1 MYQPNKTAKQNYG
14 SEVSNNSYN
23 HCSLVYLQSAKKAVD
38 NRHTHQIKRRYFQLS
53 YAQRRYTDMQL
64 ERPPK
69 LSRVRASKFLS
80 VINCKQRTTHK
91 KELYPPV
98 QTLIQMRRIHAGVRT
113 PMIPRQ
119 RLGSAQSRRR
129 RLPSSSSSSSL
140 RHSFCFLSYCLKRR
154 RSRCRWPPLPF
165 ILFFSCLLSSSNLSV
180 RYAKTLRVGPP
191 SDLQIRDA
199 GDGSVRWSASSGVAV
214 RLRWSGCGEVGFYG
228 DLFGSLSVWCGG
240 GGSVSSALASWCRRS
255 LSTPLSSDFD
265 GSLPSRRAS
274 VSLPPAVSFEVSDGA
289 CKVASLVARGVVKSS
304 WVLFFMV
311 SVANVAPL
319 ATVLSEEPPSCS
331 KRWSAWT
338 LVVLREFSESSSLS
352 VAMHLE
358 CCPSQYRSLSLQA
371 SVGCLLS
378 SYCSTVGS
386 AMNSRVYSLNYTL
399 NSAEI
404 ASVRRSSRSSYSVD
418 GIR

>member
-1 MYQPNKTAKQNYG
+1 MHKQ
-14 SEVSNNSYN
+14 
-23 HCSLVYLQSAKKAVD
+23 K
-38 NRHTHQIKRRYFQLS
+38 
-53 YAQRRYTDMQL
+53 
-64 ERPPK
+64 
-69 LSRVRASKFLS
+69 SK
-80 VINCKQRTTHK
+80 
-91 KELYPPV
+91 
-98 QTLIQMRRIHAGVRT
+98 QTLNHIIQSIILNQTLNSTNPKPYLTHLLV
-113 PMIPRQ
+113 
-119 RLGSAQSRRR
+119 
-129 RLPSSSSSSSL
+129 
-140 RHSFCFLSYCLKRR
+140 RR

-240 GGSVSSALASWCRRS
+240 GGSVSSALASWCRKS

-289 CKVASLVARGVVKSS
+289 CKVASLVARGVVCALAS

>member
-1 MYQPNKTAKQNYG
+1 MEAGY
-14 SEVSNNSYN
+14 
-23 HCSLVYLQSAKKAVD
+23 SLSQEAL
-38 NRHTHQIKRRYFQLS
+38 
-53 YAQRRYTDMQL
+53 
-64 ERPPK
+64 
-69 LSRVRASKFLS
+69 
-80 VINCKQRTTHK
+80 
-91 KELYPPV
+91 
-98 QTLIQMRRIHAGVRT
+98 
-113 PMIPRQ
+113 
-119 RLGSAQSRRR
+119 
-129 RLPSSSSSSSL
+129 
-140 RHSFCFLSYCLKRR
+140 
-154 RSRCRWPPLPF
+154 
-165 ILFFSCLLSSSNLSV
+165 
-180 RYAKTLRVGPP
+180 
-191 SDLQIRDA
+191 
-199 GDGSVRWSASSGVAV
+199 
-214 RLRWSGCGEVGFYG
+214 WSGCGEVGFYG

-265 GSLPSRRAS
+265 GSLPSRRVS

-289 CKVASLVARGVVKSS
+289 CKVASLVARGVVCALAS

-378 SYCSTVGS
+378 SYCSPVGS
-386 AMNSRVYSLNYTL
+386 AMNSRVYSLNYAL